1 MKINIKHNIEK
12 AAIDVLKGISGAIE
26 ETKKEMHQR
35 AAEAI
40 KADIKEHYDEA
51 FQQVVNPD
59 SSWQKLKQELGL
71 QAKPGH
77 FTSSTLNSIV
87 AEATEEMGKVMLKGK
102 WPDKAKKAIIDR
114 FEFTPEGI
122 RIKPYRDDSKGIRT
136 KGFLIPAEDFEDKRY
151 GTWTGEDIQFMK
163 VRPEAERN
171 AAEEVK
177 KVLDAEINRVLGKLS
192 GRKVDP
198 VRQHINELFKR
209 IKG

>member
-12 AAIDVLKGISGAIE
+12 AAIDILNGISGAIE
-26 ETKKEMHQR
+26 NTKKEMHQR
-35 AAEAI
+35 AADAI
-40 KADIKEHYDEA
+40 NADIKEHYDEE
-51 FQQVVNPD
+51 FQKAVNPN

-77 FTSSTLNSIV
+77 FTGATLNSIV

-102 WPDKAKKAIIDR
+102 WPDKVKKSIMDKI
-114 FEFTPEGI
+114 EFTSEGI

-136 KGFLIPAEDFEDKRY
+136 KGFLIPSEDFEDKRY
-151 GTWTGEDIQFMK
+151 GVWTGEDIQFMK
-163 VRPEAERN
+163 IRPEAEKN
-171 AAEEVK
+171 AVAEVQ
-177 KVLDAEINRVLGKLS
+177 KVLDAEVQRVLGKLT

-198 VRQHINELFKR
+198 VRQHINELFKK